1 MKNELLRL
9 DILGT
14 SFSIKSRDNIENLSE
29 IAEYLR
35 FKIDEITEE
44 SRLSDPLK
52 ISLLTSLN
60 LVDELF
66 KLKRVL
72 HQENSKEQVSPET
85 IEAERIT
92 QSLLKRVEESLQG
105 HGPAIVTE

>member
-1 MKNELLRL
+1 MENELLNL

-14 SFSIKSRDNIENLSE
+14 SFSIKSRDNIEDLSE

-35 FKIDEITEE
+35 FKINEVTEE
-44 SRLSDPLK
+44 SHVSDPLK

-72 HQENSKEQVSPET
+72 HQENNKEQASLET

-92 QSLLKRVEESLQG
+92 KALLKRVEESLQDQ
-105 HGPAIVTE
+105 GPAIVHE

>member
-1 MKNELLRL
+1 MENELLRL

-35 FKIDEITEE
+35 FKIDEVTEG

-72 HQENSKEQVSPET
+72 YQENNEEQASPET

-92 QSLLKRVEESLQG
+92 RRLLKRVEESLQG
-105 HGPAIVTE
+105 QGPAIVHE

>member
-1 MKNELLRL
+1 MENEFFRF

-14 SFSIKSRDNIENLSE
+14 SFSIKSRDNIEDLSE

-72 HQENSKEQVSPET
+72 HQKNNNEQPSPET

-92 QSLLKRVEESLQG
+92 KALLKRVEESLQG
-105 HGPAIVTE
+105 HGPTIVHE

>member
-1 MKNELLRL
+1 MENEFFRF
-9 DILGT
+9 DILGA

-35 FKIDEITEE
+35 FKIDEVTEE

-66 KLKRVL
+66 KLKRIL
-72 HQENSKEQVSPET
+72 HQDRKSV
-85 IEAERIT
+85 
-92 QSLLKRVEESLQG
+92 V
-105 HGPAIVTE
+105 

>member
-1 MKNELLRL
+1 MENEFFRF
-9 DILGT
+9 DILGV
-14 SFSIKSRDNIENLSE
+14 SFSIKSRDNIEDLSE
-29 IAEYLR
+29 ISEYLR
-35 FKIDEITEE
+35 FKIDEVTEE

-72 HQENSKEQVSPET
+72 HQENNREQPSPDT

-92 QSLLKRVEESLQG
+92 KALLKRIEESLQD
-105 HGPAIVTE
+105 HGPAIVHE

>member
-1 MKNELLRL
+1 MENEFFRF

-14 SFSIKSRDNIENLSE
+14 SFSIKSRDNIEDLCK
-29 IAEYLR
+29 ITEYLR
-35 FKIDEITEE
+35 SKIDEVTEE

-66 KLKRVL
+66 KLKQVL
-72 HQENSKEQVSPET
+72 QQKNYREQPSPDT

-92 QSLLKRVEESLQG
+92 KALLKRIEESLQG
-105 HGPAIVTE
+105 HGPAIVHE

>member
-1 MKNELLRL
+1 MENEFFRF

-14 SFSIKSRDNIENLSE
+14 SFSIKSRDNTEDLSE

-35 FKIDEITEE
+35 SKIDEVTEE
-44 SRLSDPLK
+44 SHLSDSLK

-66 KLKRVL
+66 KIKRVL
-72 HQENSKEQVSPET
+72 HQKNNKEQASPDT

-92 QSLLKRVEESLQG
+92 KALLRRVEESLQG
-105 HGPAIVTE
+105 HGPAIVHE

>member
-1 MKNELLRL
+1 MENEFFRF
-9 DILGT
+9 DILGV
-14 SFSIKSRDNIENLSE
+14 SFSIKSRDNIEDLSE
-29 IAEYLR
+29 ISEYLR
-35 FKIDEITEE
+35 FKIDEVTEE

-72 HQENSKEQVSPET
+72 HQENNREQPSPDT

-92 QSLLKRVEESLQG
+92 KALLKRIEESLQEQ
-105 HGPAIVTE
+105 GPAIVHE